1 MATKELKP
9 WEEEISEEEKLKR
22 IEKQRREI
30 DELKAWELS
39 LSDEDKIK
47 RDEYK
52 FNVVT
57 GKYID
62 PLTGE
67 EFDYCGP
74 LVGYPSIDKP
84 QLQHYD
90 REKYFEEKVKRT
102 VTDQLFTS
110 NKENLLYTAIDFLG
124 NEIKFHEL
132 FNNIKDLVRS
142 LSRLGV
148 GEGSYVT
155 LCLTSIP
162 EATYSFYAMG
172 YLGSV
177 GIFIPPYVDT
187 KKMVSDI
194 NANNSKVL
202 IVMDVL
208 YDKIKKKL
216 KNTTIEKIIIV
227 PTLNSAAPSI
237 KQVAN
242 HISAKAKVKNRKKEI
257 LWNDFIAA
265 GKDYPMPEMVPYKK
279 DRPISVV
286 YSSGTSGNIKGIL
299 LSHDSYQ
306 NSVLSYPV
314 IGVSL
319 RKGQKL
325 YHVIPDWTSTG
336 TSTCM
341 HLPLVYGSCVFIDPR
356 YNADVF
362 AENISKNNI
371 NYVIGKTSLFE
382 GFTKEENIQD
392 RKFSDLR
399 YPYVVGTPITNKLIK
414 KIEKIYNE
422 HGCFVGILIA
432 YGSCEN
438 GAAISTETPA
448 TGHKP
453 GSVGV
458 ILPGINVMI
467 VDDDGNELP
476 YGQRGHIMVL
486 SPCRMIKY
494 HNNDKLTEE
503 YWFVDK
509 NDLKWSKTGD
519 IGYVGTDGILYY
531 CGRANDYSVINNE
544 KIYNFDIKK
553 IIMEDGLVTD
563 CEVVSKEID
572 NENYLCAHII
582 FEDGIY
588 NFKKSEL
595 IIRKR
600 ITAIQER
607 LYEEYQNNNMV
618 PEYIKIRLEFPT
630 ARSTK
635 RDMPAIKKENKG
647 FVHLEFEKGKQKKL
661 VG

>member
-1 MATKELKP
+1 MTTKELKP
-9 WEEEISEEEKLKR
+9 WEEEISVEEKIKR

-30 DELKAWELS
+30 DELKTWEVN

-47 RDEYK
+47 REEYK
-52 FNVVT
+52 FNVAI

-62 PLTGE
+62 PKTGE
-67 EFDYCGP
+67 EYDYCAP

-84 QLQHYD
+84 QLKYYN
-90 REKYFEEKVKRT
+90 REKYFEEKPKRT
-102 VTDQLFTS
+102 VTDQLFTN

-124 NEIKFHEL
+124 NEIKFYEL
-132 FNNIKDLVRS
+132 FNNIKDLSRS

-148 GEGSYVT
+148 GEGDFVT

-162 EATYSFYAMG
+162 EAVYSFYAMG
-172 YLGSV
+172 YLGSA
-177 GIFIPPYVDT
+177 GIFIPPYVNTD
-187 KKMVSDI
+187 KMVSDI
-194 NANNSKVL
+194 NAKKSRVL

-227 PTLNSAAPSI
+227 PTLNSAAPSL

-257 LWNDFIAA
+257 LWNDFIEA
-265 GKDYPMPEMVPYKK
+265 GKNYPMPEMVPYKK

-306 NSVLSYPV
+306 NSVLSYPT

-362 AENISKNNI
+362 AENISKKDI
-371 NYVIGKTSLFE
+371 NYAIGTTSLFE
-382 GFTKEENIQD
+382 GFEKEENLQG

-399 YPYVVGTPITNKLIK
+399 YPYVVGTPITNKEIK
-414 KIEKIYNE
+414 KIERIYNE
-422 HGCFVGILIA
+422 HGCFSGILIA

-438 GAAISTETPA
+438 GAAISTETPT

-453 GSVGV
+453 GSVG
-458 ILPGINVMI
+458 IPLPGVDIMI

-486 SPCRMIKY
+486 TPCRMIKY

-503 YWFVDK
+503 YWYVDK

-531 CGRANDYSVINNE
+531 CGRANDYSVINGE

-553 IIMEDGLVTD
+553 IIMEDSLVTD

-595 IIRKR
+595 IIRRR
-600 ITAIQER
+600 IAAIQER
-607 LYEEYQNNNMV
+607 LYEEYQNNNMI
-618 PEYIKIRLEFPT
+618 PELIKIRLEFPIS
-630 ARSTK
+630 RSTK
-635 RDMPAIKKENKG
+635 RDMPAIKNEKKG
-647 FVHLEFEKGKQKKL
+647 FVHLEFEKGKVKKL
-661 VG
+661 VS